1 MNTIITRIIV
11 GAMALASTAALA
23 AEFHVAT
30 SGNDANGGT
39 KDAPLRTI
47 QRAADLAQPG
57 DVVTVHEGDYRERIN
72 PPRGGASDRKRIVYQ
87 AAPGEKVEIF
97 NVNNGARLE
106 TYVIAGKAG
115 SGYICLNGP
124 AARLG
129 YVGDKLIIVSYAL
142 VTPEEAKAMKTRTVY
157 LNDDNTVKA

>member
-1 MNTIITRIIV
+1 MYLTFCKAKIANARI
-11 GAMALASTAALA
+11 SA
-23 AEFHVAT
+23 AELYYEG
-30 SGNDANGGT
+30 SI
-39 KDAPLRTI
+39 TI
-47 QRAADLAQPG
+47 D
-57 DVVTVHEGDYRERIN
+57 ENI
-72 PPRGGASDRKRIVYQ
+72 IQ
-87 AAPGEKVEIF
+87 AVGIIPGEKVEIF
-97 NVNNGARLE
+97 NVNNGTRLE

-142 VTPEEAKAMKTRTVY
+142 VTPEETKAMKTRTVY